1 MTGMMAFWLAYL
13 EGLTGFYDRQEEPTP
28 AARLSRL
35 EESEW
40 REVLG
45 MRQIYAVKAIPHR
58 NSA

>member
-1 MTGMMAFWLAYL
+1 
-13 EGLTGFYDRQEEPTP
+13 LTGFYDRPEPTP

-35 EESEW
+35 EEGEW